1 MSILAF
7 VERQVNCMLMS
18 YPACQHNYSLI
29 ITHFSPM
36 LNFI

>member
-18 YPACQHNYSLI
+18 YPACQYNYSLI